1 MRCGGNLR
9 NGSNAGLSYLNC
21 RNRLRNANWNYLSA
35 NFVNYNHTINAA
47 SYFGCQRASCKHNCL
62 CCRRLLFPKV
72 AKNGVEKKQRLV
84 TQVNTSYAQN
94 RVMNERGFYMKRKC
108 KNVDITDINMLKKA
122 RKVVSNYDKAKVRLQ
137 IA

>member
-47 SYFGCQRASCKHNCL
+47 SYFGCQRVPVNIIVYA
-62 CCRRLLFPKV
+62 V
-72 AKNGVEKKQRLV
+72 ADCNFRQLRKMVWKR
-84 TQVNTSYAQN
+84 S
-94 RVMNERGFYMKRKC
+94 RG
-108 KNVDITDINMLKKA
+108 
-122 RKVVSNYDKAKVRLQ
+122 
-137 IA
+137 